1 MIKENYEHS
10 KLTDIIKTAVGS
22 SIDEKLSDAVLK
34 QKLREVCYEVI
45 NQFVDVRLANNVKGQ
60 NPDAEGYLDSVE
72 LCDMLHIS
80 ITSLWRRENDGVL
93 KCHHIGGKK
102 LYSKQDVQK
111 LVESG
116 KLAKFSRRK

>member
-1 MIKENYEHS
+1 M
-10 KLTDIIKTAVGS
+10 LTDIIKTAVGS

-45 NQFVDVRLANNVKGQ
+45 NQFVDVRIANNVKGQ

-80 ITSLWRRENDGVL
+80 MTSLWRRENDGVL
-93 KCHHIGGKK
+93 KCHHSGGKK